1 MSNKKLQRWFDVLSL
16 DDRLKVQ
23 KFVLVLYYIG
33 DNIWQK

>member
-23 KFVLVLYYIG
+23 KFVVVYILYRR
-33 DNIWQK
+33 